1 MVQAYALHQFRVVFL
16 LVLACVML
24 ATPLHAQNDV
34 VADELRTIITTG
46 ISTPGADDDDERLI
60 QIFTFYEE
68 RSYKPL
74 WFRDTGPKTKGII
87 FLRVLKNSVADGL
100 DPKNYRVEE
109 IESRIASK
117 EPRKLAEAE
126 ILMARAMID
135 YGRDLSAGRVEP
147 RKADKELYIYPKGP
161 GAVTL
166 LDGAELA
173 EDIEPYL
180 ASLAPKTDNY
190 ARLKEILAQY
200 RAVAAV
206 GGWTPV
212 PGGETLKEGM
222 QDPRVPVL
230 RARLEE
236 TGDLEANAHE
246 GDVFAGSI
254 IDAVKSFQIRHG
266 LDVDGAVG
274 PDTLKNLNVTIH
286 QRISQM
292 ELNLERRRW
301 MEDNLGDRYVFVN
314 LADQELKVVDG
325 DKTVHAA
332 RTVVGKLYHRTPVFS
347 KQMQYIV
354 INPYWNV
361 PSSIATKEYLP
372 KLKQDPGYLRR
383 QNIRILKGKSEID
396 PYSVDWRL
404 VNGKFP
410 FRLRQDT
417 GAKNALG
424 RVKFMFPN
432 QFNVYIHDTPS
443 KSLFAKA
450 SRFYSHGCIR
460 VQHPL
465 DLATVLLGT
474 QGWTKS
480 KINQTV
486 ANGAKRIVKLKKKI
500 PVHITY
506 LTSWVNKDGRVHFR
520 KDIYGRDKRLA
531 AALSKTLTN

>member
-1 MVQAYALHQFRVVFL
+1 MVHGFALRQFPIVCL
-16 LVLACVML
+16 LVAGCMLL
-24 ATPLHAQNDV
+24 ATPLRAQNDV

-46 ISTPGADDDDERLI
+46 IATPGADDEDERLI

-68 RSYKPL
+68 RSFKPL

-100 DPKNYRVEE
+100 NPDNYRVEE

-117 EPRKLAEAE
+117 DPRQLAEAE
-126 ILMARAMID
+126 ILLARAMID

-147 RKADKELYIYPKGP
+147 READKELYIYPKGP

-190 ARLKEILAQY
+190 ARLKAVLSQY
-200 RAVAAV
+200 RAVASV

-212 PGGETLKEGM
+212 PPGETLKEGI

-236 TGDLEANAHE
+236 SGDLGANAHD
-246 GDVFAGSI
+246 GDVFSGAI
-254 IDAVKSFQIRHG
+254 IDAVKAFQTRHG

-274 PDTLKNLNVTIH
+274 PDTLKTLNVSINE
-286 QRISQM
+286 RIKQM

-301 MEDNLGDRYVFVN
+301 MEDDLGDRYVFVN
-314 LADQELKVVDG
+314 LADQQLKVVDG

-347 KQMQYIV
+347 KPMKYLV

-361 PSSIATKEYLP
+361 PPSIATNEYLP
-372 KLKQDPGYLRR
+372 KLKRDPGALLR
-383 QNIRILKGKSEID
+383 QNIRILKGSSEID
-396 PYSVDWRL
+396 PYSIDWRS
-404 VNGKFP
+404 VNGRFP

-417 GAKNALG
+417 GSKNALG
-424 RVKFMFPN
+424 RIKFMFPN

-460 VQHPL
+460 VQHPE
-465 DLATVLLGT
+465 DLAAVLLKI

-480 KINQTV
+480 KVKQAI
-486 ANGAKRIVKLKKKI
+486 ANANKRIVKLKKQV

-506 LTSWVNKDGRVHFR
+506 LTAWVNKDGKVHFR
-520 KDIYGRDKRLA
+520 KDIYGRDQRLA